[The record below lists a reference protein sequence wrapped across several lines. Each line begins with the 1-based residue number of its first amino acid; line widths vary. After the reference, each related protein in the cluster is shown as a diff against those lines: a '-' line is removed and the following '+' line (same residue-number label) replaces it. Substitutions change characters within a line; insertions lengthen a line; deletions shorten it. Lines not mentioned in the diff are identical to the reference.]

1 MVIRSTERGDGGVYT
16 CVARNS
22 GGEVSCKAELVMQ
35 EDEKEED
42 TKIVHKRRKLKS
54 FFEVKEE
61 IGRGSFGFVKRVVH
75 KGNGATCAAKFIP
88 LRSKTRQQA
97 YRERDILSEVSHER
111 ITLLLDAFETKK
123 TLILILE
130 ICCGEELLDRLFRK
144 HNITEKEVKL
154 YIRQLLEAVAY
165 LHEKNILHLDIKPSN
180 ILMVHTDKED
190 IKLCDFGFSQKIIQ
204 SEFQY
209 SKYGSPE
216 FVPPE
221 IAAQAPVS
229 KSSDIWPV
237 GVISY
242 LCLVSA
248 SPFAGQNDRETLM
261 NVQQGKISWSCPGFT
276 QLSANAQDFMRQAI
290 QMSPEGEGSEN
301 LFQGLLLSVTPIG
314 KIPPIPP
321 IPVVSLAEG
330 SARPSATQCLQH
342 KWFVLHQILHSPVL
356 VNQPKCVQTDV
367 RNLIKLSEALTLF
380 QEISSPEDTQPVSS
394 KNLRF
399 LVARS
404 RWQRSLMCY
413 KSILVM
419 RSIPELLNGKQES
432 TSLGVPRHLVECSS
446 SSSSSGSSSDNES
459 DVSPTARDCNPSLE
473 LHLSI
478 FKMSEKDGL
487 QQPSTPEPEMDKDT
501 KCIPQEEENMERKDV
516 TVHDTSP
523 MIGSKR
529 EHDKASGLGES
540 QEDLEDDEKILVH
553 SVETSPGVLP
563 LYRAATIEVGG
574 LASKKAKTGSFIR
587 GTSADSALLIPRG
600 AEKPSLVCVPR
611 QSIINSTFYNQAG
624 EGQGTAPRD
633 GTSKEK
639 DFNKHRE
646 RARRSLMKAGYSQKI
661 LSGLR
666 EPLLEQFAM
675 EQGILSQDPSQ
686 MDQMGSL
693 KKSASFDLAKVSL
706 RSSFK
711 VSSRSRSLDDY
722 RSRPL
727 SVYKGTVV
735 EEKDHIS
742 TKTSRDALNKSDT
755 AITKPHSEENWTAPQ
770 KVSSTQRPLSAPPSD
785 RDNTIIAV
793 FHQQPLQETAEC
805 RAKSSSA
812 VLGGEESTII
822 AFIKPKQM
830 TESESVAKPSSMGI
844 KDTDIGPTPQS
855 PRKAFQ
861 EKEQP
866 TDLQTGVKFTVHTT
880 SQRNEFLVSDAP
892 VERTSNRVNKF
903 FPKDEEGEEET
914 KIYEEG
920 QIQLVHFREDNSR
933 LAVIHQGAGDI
944 LSLSKDTTS
953 QQVVEC
959 PTMMMQPELVLDSVF
974 PDRTPTELVI
984 TDRPDHEHKLK
995 PCIDHTFERDDNLLV
1010 SSAHTLESGITVQGD
1025 SVQIPAKDLQFSV
1038 YSDEQCATLDELV
1051 GEMSSLS
1058 EEMEVL
1064 VNEQR
1069 ETSQGDPTF
1078 PSLVDQTKEPPE
1090 LQDVGHFTGELQA
1103 METEPSP
1110 LDEPIKEPPITSVS
1124 QCSYYE
1130 SLSQARVSP
1139 APLEHFDEFTVESCS
1154 SSKTFISHSDSS
1166 GTGRRS
1172 DNFSDLE
1179 ETGRHSEVSLVE
1191 IGGIHRDSSSN
1202 DSNKMKLVPF
1212 DSTHL
1217 NDFYDILMFQQQ
1229 FNTEKN
1235 SQPAKD
1241 LSEAA
1246 METSV
1251 KGAAKETKTATPLQ
1265 PLQPSDPGK
1274 TALKERKSSRKR
1286 IKLFR
1291 PHGKSEPKSA
1301 ESSLKQK
1308 VKASVANISR
1318 IIKKKQGN
1326 GKDGTSEVHK
1336 VPVPEQ
1342 AATIGVS
1349 VPPKKKGLSSFRLPS
1364 LSVKDKAPA
1373 FVEELTDQTVVV
1385 GHLVTLSCRTAQS
1398 VTNVEWFK
1406 DGVTIQGNERVLIS
1420 STLKNYHL
1428 LTILVVNSQDFGIY
1442 ACVATNLLGSASTCC
1457 ILKKAE
1463 IPCCPTSPDV
1473 AQVYRDGALLVWKPV
1488 ESNTPVTY
1496 FLQYRKEGEF
1506 FLPFPLHFLFC
1517 EEWRA
1522 LTLDISDCCYSTHN
1536 LSEGHLYS
1544 FRIACISKAGM
1555 GPYSD
1560 PSPSVRIGRPSP
1572 ANLSGL
1578 REAGG
1583 PQGIPDGDQSSDL
1596 QKGVKRGRFST
1607 VRLCT
1612 EKSTGRLLAAKII
1625 PYTEETKEST
1635 LLEYHILKKL
1645 HHTNVVQ
1652 LHGAFLS
1659 PQDLALILELCEGRE
1674 LLRCLSVGQSYSE
1687 LEVRDYLWQILSAV
1701 EFLHAKQILHLDL
1714 RSENTIVTE
1723 HKLLKILD
1731 FGNAQF
1737 YSPDKVISPQRYTDY
1752 METMAP
1758 EVLEGQGAIPPTDIW
1773 AVGIT
1778 AFIIIHLLNLFFIY
1792 DFYLFVYIL
1801 HLFIH
1806 LLLFV

>member
-1457 ILKKAE
+1457 ILKKAALMLPRCTGME
-1463 IPCCPTSPDV
+1463 RSSYGNLWSPTHQSPTS
-1473 AQVYRDGALLVWKPV
+1473 
-1488 ESNTPVTY
+1488 SS
-1496 FLQYRKEGEF
+1496 
-1506 FLPFPLHFLFC
+1506 